1 MDMKNIKES
10 YINIKTVELLKECY
24 GQPLYTSSLK
34 KVAIHAA
41 KLADASN
48 AILFSINSDH
58 SLLIEAALD
67 HRYSGRLV
75 SINALLP
82 DLNLDTITFKKINKT
97 QSKYLSNNSYV
108 LSIPLKFEK
117 FNRLLIFGFEKA
129 PADKKGLIH
138 YAEMVQAVLLA
149 SFTGTSTQPFFV
161 KENSENK
168 GELRSTSILQ
178 HLTDIYWSV
187 DKKFRVTSISP
198 FLQKKIY
205 AESGFSIGV
214 GSYLS
219 MNNLSKFFL
228 SKGEDLVKK
237 AFDGEILKVEAQLNE
252 FVPHYEYII
261 CPIKNEKGE
270 IIEVGVSGIKTNFL
284 DNSKS
289 ISLQKNLVLK
299 GILSYL
305 PVIIY
310 RIDADGNFLELTGA
324 GLKKLNLQN
333 NEMVGKTALKV
344 FPDLKKF
351 IPTIT
356 TGVSQRL
363 VIRGAIDSAPRVFKN
378 YTFPDNNSPGGI
390 VGFAIDVTEQD
401 CFEQELKRSKEL
413 AESASLAKSHFLAN
427 QSHEIRTPINAILG
441 FAQLMK
447 NNIYSSESEEYLD
460 YILSSGQ
467 ILLNLIGN
475 VLDLTKIEEGKLDL
489 VEEPFPLQEVIISNL
504 HPYLFQAKEK
514 GLEFD
519 LEFDQNL
526 PKYILGDAGKIIQ
539 IIINL
544 IGNSLKFTKEGHIK
558 VEIIGMSPAL
568 EGEKIWIEIAVS
580 DTGIGI
586 PLDKQSNIFKSFTQ
600 ADSSI
605 GKKYGGTGLG
615 LSIVKA
621 LTDLLKGS
629 IEVKSPGLILNDG
642 QPVGTTFSIKLPL
655 RVAFPPYVEINQ
667 ETEEEINYQ
676 GQLKILL
683 VDDNYLNLRLASTML
698 NNLGCEVTVSHN
710 GQEALNELVKTHFD
724 LVFMDVQM
732 PVLDGYETTKR
743 IRKKLKL
750 DIPIIG
756 LSANVYKEDIDLCY
770 ESGMDDYLSRP
781 YTIKSFHE
789 KVFKWAPYK
798 LNEKNEK
805 EDESLNIPANRLT
818 HLTFLEQVFNGDKE
832 KVVETVKD
840 FIYHNE
846 KMIET
851 LGEAIAHKN
860 FDKIGTVAH
869 NIRSS
874 LQTVGLDSLYEVL
887 SDMESISKGNKNVTL
902 LEKYYHGVKEI
913 TQRAYRE
920 LEESLVVRQR

>member
-1 MDMKNIKES
+1 MDSKL
-10 YINIKTVELLKECY
+10 KTYWKAKTIELLEEAFAKSS
-24 GQPLYTSSLK
+24 YTFSSETIAMEAARLIGASS
-34 KVAIHAA
+34 AIFF
-41 KLADASN
+41 
-48 AILFSINSDH
+48 AIQSDD
-58 SLLIEAALD
+58 SLIIEAALD
-67 HRYSGRLV
+67 HKYSGRL
-75 SINALLP
+75 SSPNAILH
-82 DLNLDTITFKKINKT
+82 NLDLDNISFQKIDKT
-97 QSKYLSNNSYV
+97 HSKYLSNNPYI
-108 LSIPLKFEK
+108 LCIPLKFDK
-117 FNRLLIFGFEKA
+117 SNKLLIFSFEKL
-129 PADKKGLIH
+129 PKDKKGLIK
-138 YAEMVQAVLLA
+138 YAETLQAIILA
-149 SFTGTSTQPFFV
+149 SS
-161 KENSENK
+161 NNISENLTNSHSK
-168 GELRSTSILQ
+168 SLGEIRTTSILQ
-178 HLTDIYWSV
+178 NITDVYWSV
-187 DKKFRVTSISP
+187 DKKFKLTSISP
-198 FLQKKIY
+198 FLQRKIN
-205 AESGFSIGV
+205 AESGFSIGT

-219 MNNLSKFFL
+219 MNVLSKFFL
-228 SKGEDLVKK
+228 SNGEELIKK
-237 AFDGEILKVEAQLNE
+237 AFTGEHLKIKAQSNE
-252 FVPHYEYII
+252 FFPSYEYII
-261 CPIKNEKGE
+261 CPIKNAQDE
-270 IIEVGVSGIKTNFL
+270 IIEVAVTGNKTKL
-284 DNSKS
+284 QDNSKS
-289 ISLQKNLVLK
+289 ISSQKNLVLR
-299 GILSYL
+299 GILVHL
-305 PVIIY
+305 PVIIF
-310 RIDADGNFLELTGA
+310 RVDAEGNFLELTGA
-324 GLKKLNLQN
+324 GLQKLNIEN

-356 TGVSQRL
+356 AGTSQRL

-401 CFEQELKRSKEL
+401 CFEQELKRSKDM

-447 NNIYSSESEEYLD
+447 NNIYSSESVEYLD

-519 LEFDQNL
+519 LECDNNL

-544 IGNSLKFTKEGHIK
+544 IGNSLKFTKEGQIK
-558 VEIIGMSPAL
+558 IAVKSMAPAL

-586 PLDKQSNIFKSFTQ
+586 PIDQQPNIFKSFTQ
-600 ADSSI
+600 ADSTI
-605 GKKYGGTGLG
+605 GRKYGGTGLG

-621 LTDLLKGS
+621 LTELMNGGID
-629 IEVKSPGLILNDG
+629 IKSPGELLKDD
-642 QPVGTTFSIKLPL
+642 QPTGTTFSIKLPL
-655 RVAFPPYVEINQ
+655 RVAYPPFVEVSQ
-667 ETEEEINYQ
+667 ETEKEINYQ

-683 VDDNYLNLRLASTML
+683 VDDNYLNLKLASTML
-698 NNLGCEVTVSHN
+698 NNLGCEVTVTHN
-710 GQEALNELVKTHFD
+710 GQEAINELVKNHFD

-798 LNEKNEK
+798 LNKKKDK
-805 EDESLNIPANRLT
+805 EEEFLDAPATRLT
-818 HLTFLEQVFNGDKE
+818 HLTFLEQVFLGDKE

-840 FIYHNE
+840 FMYHNE
-846 KMIET
+846 KMIAT
-851 LGEAIAHKN
+851 LGQAIVQKDFA
-860 FDKIGTVAH
+860 KIGTVAH

-902 LEKYYHGVKEI
+902 LEKYFQGVKEI
-913 TQRAYRE
+913 TQKAYKE